1 VYPGCTGGIRRSEQY
16 WPTWLGSGMNVL
28 PEGEVVLTILF
39 LFVGVVVIAI
49 IAIGVYFSGNR
60 RNKAPK
66 PAPVI
71 DGHVS
76 GKP

>member
-1 VYPGCTGGIRRSEQY
+1 
-16 WPTWLGSGMNVL
+16 MNVM
-28 PEGEVVLTILF
+28 PEGGVVLTILF
-39 LFVGVVVIAI
+39 LFMGVVVIAI
-49 IAIGVYFSGNR
+49 IVIGVYFSGNR
-60 RNKAPK
+60 RNKVPK

>member
-1 VYPGCTGGIRRSEQY
+1 
-16 WPTWLGSGMNVL
+16 MNVL

>member
-1 VYPGCTGGIRRSEQY
+1 VYSGCTDGIRRSEQS
-16 WPTWLGSGMNVL
+16 WPTWLGSGMNVM
-28 PEGEVVLTILF
+28 PEGGVVLTILF
-39 LFVGVVVIAI
+39 LFMGVVVIAI
-49 IAIGVYFSGNR
+49 IVIGVYFSGNR
-60 RNKAPK
+60 RNKVPK